1 MPGFAS
7 LSVASALKVAS
18 LNLCTD
24 EYLLLLAR
32 PDEVASV
39 TRLAQDPAE
48 SSLWRQA
55 RAFPGNRGSVEG
67 VIATR
72 PTLLL
77 TMGGSGR
84 SSGHLAQRMGVRTL
98 DLPFAATIDD
108 VATNMRRVATALGD
122 VRRAE
127 PWLKR
132 LASLQRGTR
141 PQRDA
146 IYLSGG
152 GNSLSPGSPAV
163 QWLALAGLRQRP
175 LQGGKATLETLL
187 VAPPAVVVRS
197 DYRRGQMSQGMRW
210 FDHPIVKRL
219 EQRTISTDGRA
230 WTCGG
235 PLMVA
240 EIERLRRVVAE
251 KSAHPSIPSQ
261 KREGRKMW

>member
-1 MPGFAS
+1 MAGFVS

-24 EYLLLLAR
+24 EYLLMLAR

-48 SSLWRQA
+48 SSLWARA
-55 RAFPGNRGSVEG
+55 RAFPANRGSVEG
-67 VIATR
+67 IIATR
-72 PTLLL
+72 PDLML

-84 SSGHLAQRMGVRTL
+84 SSAALARKMGVRTL
-98 DLPFAATIDD
+98 DLPYATGIDGVAA
-108 VATNMRRVATALGD
+108 NMRRVAAALGD
-122 VRRAE
+122 ARRAD

-132 LASLQRGTR
+132 LAALKRGATPR
-141 PQRDA
+141 QRDA

-152 GNSLSPGSPAV
+152 GNSLSSGSPAV
-163 QWLALAGLRQRP
+163 EWLALAGLRQRP

-187 VAPPAVVVRS
+187 VAPPAVLVRS

-219 EQRTISTDGRA
+219 EQRTIATDGRA

-235 PLMVA
+235 PLMVE
-240 EIERLRRVVAE
+240 EIERLRRLV
-251 KSAHPSIPSQ
+251 
-261 KREGRKMW
+261 R

>member
-7 LSVASALKVAS
+7 LSVASALKIAS

-24 EYLLLLAR
+24 EYLLLLTR

-48 SSLWRQA
+48 SRLWRQA
-55 RAFPGNRGSVEG
+55 RAFPANRGSVEG

-84 SSGHLAQRMGVRTL
+84 SSGQLARKMGVRSL

-108 VATNMRRVATALGD
+108 VAANMRRVAMALGD
-122 VRRAE
+122 SRRAD

-132 LASLQRGTR
+132 LRALQRSAPSR
-141 PQRDA
+141 RYDA

-152 GNSLSPGSPAV
+152 GNSLSSGSPAV
-163 QWLALAGLRQRP
+163 EWLALAGLKQRVLP
-175 LQGGKATLETLL
+175 GGRATLETLL
-187 VAPPAVVVRS
+187 VSPPAVLVRS
-197 DYRRGQMSQGMRW
+197 EYRRGEMSQGMRW
-210 FDHPIVKRL
+210 FDHPIVRRL

-235 PLMVA
+235 PLMVT
-240 EIERLRRVVAE
+240 EIERLRRVV
-251 KSAHPSIPSQ
+251 
-261 KREGRKMW
+261 R

>member
-48 SSLWRQA
+48 SPLWRTA
-55 RAFPGNRGSVEG
+55 RAFPANRGSVEG

-84 SSGHLAQRMGVRTL
+84 SSGQLARKMGVRTL
-98 DLPFAATIDD
+98 DLPFATSIAE
-108 VATNMRRVATALGD
+108 VATNMRRVAVALGD

-132 LASLQRGTR
+132 LAALQRSASPR
-141 PQRDA
+141 LRDA

-152 GNSLSPGSPAV
+152 GNSLSLGSPAV
-163 QWLALAGLRQRP
+163 EWLALAGLKQRALP
-175 LQGGKATLETLL
+175 GGRATLETLL
-187 VAPPAVVVRS
+187 VAPPAVLVRS

-219 EQRTISTDGRA
+219 EHRTIATDGRA

-240 EIERLRRVVAE
+240 EIERLRRAV
-251 KSAHPSIPSQ
+251 
-261 KREGRKMW
+261 R

>member
-24 EYLLLLAR
+24 EYLLLLTR

-48 SSLWRQA
+48 SRLWRQA
-55 RAFPGNRGSVEG
+55 RAFPANRGSVEG

-84 SSGHLAQRMGVRTL
+84 SSGQLARKMGVRSL

-108 VATNMRRVATALGD
+108 VAANMRRVAMALGD
-122 VRRAE
+122 GRRAD

-132 LASLQRGTR
+132 LTALQRSAPSR
-141 PQRDA
+141 RYDA

-152 GNSLSPGSPAV
+152 GNSLSSGSPAV
-163 QWLALAGLRQRP
+163 EWLALAGLKQRVLP
-175 LQGGKATLETLL
+175 GGRATLETLL
-187 VAPPAVVVRS
+187 VSPPAVLVRS
-197 DYRRGQMSQGMRW
+197 EYRRGEMSQGMRW
-210 FDHPIVKRL
+210 FDHPIVRRL

-235 PLMVA
+235 PLMVT
-240 EIERLRRVVAE
+240 EIERLRRVV
-251 KSAHPSIPSQ
+251 
-261 KREGRKMW
+261 R

>member
-7 LSVASALKVAS
+7 LSVASALQVAS

-32 PDEVASV
+32 PGEVGSV

-48 SSLWRQA
+48 SPLWRQA
-55 RAFPGNRGSVEG
+55 RAFPANRGSVEG

-84 SSGHLAQRMGVRTL
+84 SSGQLARKMGVRTI
-98 DLPFAATIDD
+98 DLPYATSIAE
-108 VATNMRRVATALGD
+108 VATNMRRVAAALGD
-122 VRRAE
+122 ARRAD

-132 LASLQRGTR
+132 LAALQRSAKPR
-141 PQRDA
+141 QRDA

-163 QWLALAGLRQRP
+163 EWLLLAGLKQRALP
-175 LQGGKATLETLL
+175 GGRATLETLL
-187 VAPPAVVVRS
+187 VAPPAVLVRS

-210 FDHPIVKRL
+210 FDHPIVRRL
-219 EQRTISTDGRA
+219 DKHTITTDGRA

-235 PLMVA
+235 PLMVG
-240 EIERLRRVVAE
+240 EIERLKA
-251 KSAHPSIPSQ
+251 KAHPSIPSQ
-261 KREGRKMW
+261 KWEGRKK